1 MALGFLALLALNVF
15 SSLAI
20 AGLSAVARR
29 GRKGDATTIK
39 PPRVEPGAPLPI
51 VFGTVRVAP
60 NVVWYTVDSFR
71 YRSNGKPE
79 VKFGLAGA
87 ICHGVIDELV
97 SVTLD
102 DGTVQPVVSD
112 ADIPKTRGI
121 STHTRFPIG
130 FSARVPGSWLTVS
143 TALTGYVDFFWGLD
157 AQPVSTYLQGKVGST
172 RCPTYKGT
180 SYVVFEGMTYT
191 AAPQIPPL
199 WVTVR
204 RSPGTLP
211 GMDVEHD
218 NIDGDANPAAVI
230 WDILTDTR
238 WGLAVPESAIDD
250 ASLAAAS
257 AVLFEEGLG
266 VSGLIE
272 HHEEAESV
280 IEDICRHVG
289 GVVQTDPATGLI
301 RFDLIRDDDAA
312 DAHEL
317 TVNNATFVECTRPS
331 QAELRNV
338 VKITHRAEDAASN
351 TSAERV
357 MDITGVQRMGG
368 QRVEP
373 LDLMLFRSV
382 ASVQW
387 AGHRALRALA
397 LPLARLRVR
406 VDRRAAGWR
415 IGTKFL
421 ATWDDAG
428 LAVTAFRVVAIDW
441 GTLEEGT
448 IEVEAVEEAAG
459 GVGTGDVPSP
469 PEEDCP
475 VVVAEAGAF
484 EWETEEWETEYIQQ
498 YPPSGPGVG
507 MNFGIS
513 TIGGEGVQLG
523 GFHFFVTDDP
533 TPYSMPTTI
542 ARAKRRLVGFTPNTG
557 YWLRIGQTPWHALGS
572 FIEAGMLVITGPED
586 GPPLRRNQQT
596 IPSPGGIIGSPTYA
610 WEQWAYADDEGGIT
624 ITVQTFMQGNNT
636 NGTVTFSVE
645 AVLDYSSG
653 CDPTK
658 LIPEYGAPSLD
669 VTDEQTDS
677 DEATITATLTDPD
690 GAWAGGWAEL
700 RFSTFEGGAW
710 VEQAVANAADGITG
724 ADASAIT
731 ETDDDPRT
739 HSWVLALPSTGL
751 AVRWRVELWGYLSID
766 DTELTLLDSAE
777 GQAQAAAGGVEDV
790 ASKIVLVRDTNHPGE
805 ALLVNTQ
812 DGELVTVR

>member
-102 DGTVQPVVSD
+102 DGTAQPVVSD

-238 WGLAVPESAIDD
+238 WGLAVPESAIDTD
-250 ASLAAAS
+250 SLAAAS

-266 VSGLIE
+266 ISGLIE
-272 HHEEAESV
+272 HHEEAETV

-312 DAHEL
+312 DAHGL
-317 TVNNATFVECTRPS
+317 TVSNATFVECTRPS

-428 LAVTAFRVVAIDW
+428 LDATAFRVTAIDW
-441 GTLEEGT
+441 GTLEEGA
-448 IEVEAVEEAAG
+448 IEVEAVEEAVG
-459 GVGTGDVPSP
+459 GIGSPVDVPEP

-475 VVVAEAGAF
+475 VVVAESADI
-484 EWETEEWETEYIQQ
+484 EWETEEWIVDTIQKN
-498 YPPSGPGVG
+498 PSTDSGMQWGV
-507 MNFGIS
+507 S
-513 TIGGEGVQLG
+513 TLG
-523 GFHFFVTDDP
+523 GAGVISGGYHFFVTDPP
-533 TPYSMPTTI
+533 TGSGTYPGTHAVFHRVMT
-542 ARAKRRLVGFTPNTG
+542 GFVPNKG
-557 YWLRIGQTPWHALGS
+557 YWIRITQTDWSNSAFEPS
-572 FIEAGMLVITGPED
+572 GMIVVTGDDFTTP
-586 GPPLRRNQQT
+586 RRNQQT
-596 IPSPGGIIGSPTYA
+596 IPNPGGILGSDALT
-610 WEQWAYADDEGGIT
+610 WEQWCYADDDGNISVHIET
-624 ITVQTFMQGNNT
+624 LLAGNNV
-636 NGTVTFSVE
+636 NGTVTFAID

-653 CDPTK
+653 CDPDRV
-658 LIPEYGAPSLD
+658 LPEYRPPSLD
-669 VTDEQTDS
+669 VEDEQTDS
-677 DEATITATLTDPD
+677 DEHTITAVVTDAD
-690 GAWAGGWAEL
+690 GAWGGGWAEL
-700 RFSTFEGGAW
+700 RFLTYEGGAW
-710 VEQAVANAADGITG
+710 VEQAVATAADGITG
-724 ADASAIT
+724 TDASAIT
-731 ETDDDPRT
+731 ETDDDPLT
-739 HSWVLALPSTGL
+739 HEWLLALPHTGL
-751 AVRWRVELWGYLSID
+751 AVRWRVELWSYLSID
-766 DTELTLLDSAE
+766 DTEQTLVDFAE
-777 GQAQAAAGGVEDV
+777 GQGQAATGGGSSGTGSLFVVVPDPVHTDE
-790 ASKIVLVRDTNHPGE
+790 VL
-805 ALLVNTQ
+805 
-812 DGELVTVR
+812 LVTVDGEPVTIT